1 MRGKHHNV
9 VPGAICEKDLC
20 KIKEAVCVQVEKVYD
35 SCGEKDCIENARV
48 ILKGKCAN
56 KILKKAI
63 NVKVRKAEVVDVYAD
78 IEEVPFKR
86 GFYTVD
92 VKFFIIVTLDFFVP
106 ACGTTTGTR
115 IITRKGLVLFDK
127 KVVLFGSEGGVKI
140 FKSHYVG
147 NGIDTPI
154 RTRLQQDNL
163 PISKVEVAEPLALSA
178 KIEEIFDRRHDMC
191 NCREQI
197 PEGLID
203 ILENDGH
210 DFMEETDVSEED
222 MGRDHNRSVNKR
234 VVVSLGLFSI
244 IKLVRYVQLLIPAF
258 DFCIPH
264 KECIAATEE
273 NPCDLFDSIEFP
285 FDEFFPPQKMD
296 FPGALETEKKM
307 HHEYFEQDD

>member
-1 MRGKHHNV
+1 MMSKHHRV
-9 VPGAICEKDLC
+9 VPGAISEKDLC

-48 ILKGKCAN
+48 ILKGRCAN
-56 KILKKAI
+56 QILKKAI

-92 VKFFIIVTLDFFVP
+92 IKFFIIVTLDFFVP
-106 ACGTTTGTR
+106 ACGTTNGTR

-140 FKSHYVG
+140 FKSHYVE

-163 PISKVEVAEPLALSA
+163 PISKVEVAEPIALAA
-178 KIEEIFDRRHDMC
+178 KIEEIFDRRPEKCH
-191 NCREQI
+191 CREQI
-197 PEGLID
+197 PDGLID
-203 ILENDGH
+203 ILENEGH
-210 DFMEETDVSEED
+210 DFMEESDGED
-222 MGRDHNRSVNKR
+222 DDLARDNNRPVNKR

-258 DFCIPH
+258 DFCVPH

-273 NPCDLFDSIEFP
+273 KPCDLFDAIEFP

-307 HHEYFEQDD
+307 HGEICEV